1 MSINYKITHKTQ
13 YSYSSLVNLCHNEA
27 RLTPR
32 SFAQQICTQSEFTV
46 DPEPTSCRERKDFFG
61 NTVCYFT
68 IQRPHQDLSVTVT
81 SHVEVKESQIDMDIV
96 EDIVWETVQER
107 LHTDQNAEILEIR
120 QYIFDS
126 PMIQEMSEL
135 HAYAESSFAKE
146 RPLIEAVED
155 LINRLFK
162 DFAYDPG
169 FTTVATPLAEVI
181 KHRRGVCQDFAHL
194 GIGCLRS
201 MGLAAR
207 YVSGYIETVA
217 QPNQEQL
224 IGADAS
230 HAWFSVYLPD
240 VGWIDFDPTNNQIPT
255 DHHITVAWGR
265 DYSDVAPL
273 KGVVFGS
280 GTHELSVSVDCR
292 AV

>member
-1 MSINYKITHKTQ
+1 MSMNYKITHNTQ
-13 YSYSSLVNLCHNEA
+13 YSYSSVVNLCHNEA

-32 SFAQQICTQSEFTV
+32 SFAQQVCTQSEFTV
-46 DPEPTSCRERKDFFG
+46 DPEPTSYRERKDFFG

-68 IQRPHQDLSVTVT
+68 IQRPHQNLSVTVT
-81 SHVEVKESQIDMDIV
+81 SHVAVKESQKRP
-96 EDIVWETVQER
+96 DIVWEAVQER
-107 LHTDQNAEILEIR
+107 LRTDQSAEILEIR
-120 QYIFDS
+120 QYILES
-126 PMIQEMSEL
+126 PMIPNMPEL
-135 HAYAESSFAKE
+135 RVYAERSFAKE

-155 LINRLFK
+155 LINRLFE

-194 GIGCLRS
+194 GIGCLRA

-207 YVSGYIETVA
+207 YVSGYIQTIPPSNDEKLV
-217 QPNQEQL
+217 
-224 IGADAS
+224 GADAS

-240 VGWIDFDPTNNQIPT
+240 IGWIDFDPTNNQIPT
-255 DHHITVAWGR
+255 NQHITVAWGR
-265 DYSDVAPL
+265 DYSDVTPL

-280 GTHELSVSVDCR
+280 GTHDLSVSVDCR